1 MLQKKFIDKYA
12 VIEAFPQILK
22 GSNGF
27 STLFYGIV
35 YFFYTITIFFKIVFC
50 SGKSKFKTFIGMF
63 QKNNKTIQGATNSV
77 SYDFQNVAQIL
88 ISLSRLKSNIAYTE
102 ITTFF
107 GKEAKGIMKEL
118 YCNGYIQDLDTIISL
133 GTFSIKKERIH
144 FHNEEMLEQDVFV
157 TREYTEPVLKTLEL
171 KDKIHRFLSKFSYNG
186 KQLKIKK

>member
-12 VIEAFPQILK
+12 IIEAFPQILK

-35 YFFYTITIFFKIVFC
+35 YFFYTIVTFFKIIFC

-63 QKNNKTIQGATNSV
+63 KKNNKTIQGATNSV
-77 SYDFQNVAQIL
+77 SYDFKNIAQIL